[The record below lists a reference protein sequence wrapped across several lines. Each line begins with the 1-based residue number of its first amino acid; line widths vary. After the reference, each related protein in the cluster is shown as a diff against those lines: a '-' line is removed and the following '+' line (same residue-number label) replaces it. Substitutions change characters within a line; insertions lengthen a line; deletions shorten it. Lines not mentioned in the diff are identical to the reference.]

1 MNKRPRIKETLFMD
15 KLRRLSKPIAHLVA
29 FGILALGIHL
39 PAAQAAIVGTDA
51 VVSAQRADQERAR
64 LHELLDRETVQQQ
77 LLAAGV
83 DPQQAKARV
92 DALSDSEVQTLA
104 AKIDELPAGGDAL
117 GVLVFVFVVLLITDI
132 LGFTDVFP
140 FVKKPVRR

>member
-1 MNKRPRIKETLFMD
+1 MNNNLRLKETLFMD
-15 KLRRLSKPIAHLVA
+15 KLRRLARPISFAVV
-29 FGILALGIHL
+29 FGMLALSLQL
-39 PAAQAAIVGTDA
+39 PVAQAALIGTDA
-51 VVSAQRADQERAR
+51 VVNAQQAEQDRAR
-64 LHELLDRETVQQQ
+64 VHDLLGRDDVKQQ

-83 DPQQAKARV
+83 DPAEVAGRV
-92 DALSDSEVQTLA
+92 NALSDTEVNQLA
-104 AKIDELPAGGDAL
+104 AKMDELPAGGSAV